1 MIRSTEEIIESV
13 RDRIDDLTT
22 DENIAFLEDI
32 QDTLTD
38 LETRAAGD
46 GVDWKARY
54 EENDREWRQRYT
66 DRFFNK
72 EETDPLP
79 DPEPE
84 PVKEAPKTFEELFE
98 EVEE

>member
-13 RDRIDDLTT
+13 RDRIEDLTT
-22 DENIAFLEDI
+22 DESIAFLEDL
-32 QDTLTD
+32 QDTLTA

-46 GVDWKARY
+46 GIDWKARY
-54 EENDREWRQRYT
+54 EENDSEWRQRYT

-72 EETDPLP
+72 DESDPLP
-79 DPEPE
+79 DPEPK
-84 PVKEAPKTFEELFE
+84 PVEDAPKTFEELFE